1 MAGRGLGLG
10 PLDPWAA
17 LFAHT
22 RFVLD
27 CQAVVAL
34 RMMRLAGGGEVA
46 TREAMRMV
54 TEKLETFAGAHL
66 AAVAAMPRHGL
77 PGAAAAAERRY
88 RQAVSR
94 NRRRLSGG

>member
-1 MAGRGLGLG
+1 MASRPRALG

-17 LFAHT
+17 LTAQT
-22 RFVLD
+22 RFILD

-34 RMMRLAGGGEVA
+34 RMLRIASGGHGAAGESV
-46 TREAMRMV
+46 RMV
-54 TEKLETFAGAHL
+54 TEKITTFAGAQF
-66 AAVAAMPRHGL
+66 AAAAALPVHGW

-88 RQAVSR
+88 RRVVSG

>member
-1 MAGRGLGLG
+1 
-10 PLDPWAA
+10 
-17 LFAHT
+17 
-22 RFVLD
+22 
-27 CQAVVAL
+27 
-34 RMMRLAGGGEVA
+34 
-46 TREAMRMV
+46 MRMV

-88 RQAVSR
+88 RRAVSR